1 MEVSAEVHKVI
12 KCTIYITVFLFTS
25 GGGVDDLLV
34 RLLIKQK
41 LIIQCQTSTGIS
53 RIVNEFI
60 MSRTIFNMYTYPFNP
75 QLLIKTY
82 VESHDKKAK
91 DQRNFHMWTFIF

>member
-41 LIIQCQTSTGIS
+41 LIIQCQISTGIS
-53 RIVNEFI
+53 RIVNEFVQYVQNY
-60 MSRTIFNMYTYPFNP
+60 FQYVYTP
-75 QLLIKTY
+75 I
-82 VESHDKKAK
+82 
-91 DQRNFHMWTFIF
+91 